1 MENSTEK
8 KRSIWQKIK
17 TVASRVWAK
26 IQAEPVLVRTILGL
40 LTSAGVLRL
49 TDQDLTRVD
58 AAVMAVVMIA
68 SALSARGAVTPLP
81 PEERPRALR
90 KARREG
96 QGS

>member
-1 MENSTEK
+1 MKNTTEK

-17 TVASRVWAK
+17 TGASRVWTR
-26 IQAEPVLVRTILGL
+26 IVAEPVLVRTFLGL
-40 LTSAGVLRL
+40 LASAGVLRL

-58 AAVMAVVMIA
+58 AAVMAVVMLA
-68 SALSARGAVTPLP
+68 SAFSARRAVTPLP

-90 KARREG
+90 RARKEG